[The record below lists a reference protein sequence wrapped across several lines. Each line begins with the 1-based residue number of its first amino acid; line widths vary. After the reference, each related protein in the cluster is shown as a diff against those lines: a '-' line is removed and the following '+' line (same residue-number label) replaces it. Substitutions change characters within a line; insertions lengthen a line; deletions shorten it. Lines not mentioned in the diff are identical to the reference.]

1 MGLQD
6 QAKAA
11 AAQAATKGKAAAEQ
25 AATMGKAAAEQA
37 ATKTKE
43 EVEDV
48 QTKRALT
55 HAYEKLGR
63 DAFGLIESGEI
74 SHERLTATG
83 DEIRKLR
90 AQVLASV

>member
-1 MGLQD
+1 MGFQE

-11 AAQAATKGKAAAEQ
+11 AGQAATKA
-25 AATMGKAAAEQA
+25 KAAAEQA

-74 SHERLTATG
+74 AHERLTAPV

-90 AQVLASV
+90 AQILASV